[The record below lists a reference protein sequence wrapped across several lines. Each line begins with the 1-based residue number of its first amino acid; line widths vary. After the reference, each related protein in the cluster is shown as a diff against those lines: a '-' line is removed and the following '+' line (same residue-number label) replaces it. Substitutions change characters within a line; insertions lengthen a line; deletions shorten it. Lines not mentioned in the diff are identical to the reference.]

1 MKIKDEWWT
10 APTVADNGLTVIV
23 TGRDGVQEAIES
35 GRYTDR
41 VEITWHYNADASG
54 MPVESDA
61 ALIGEVDDALREA
74 FRKEKACI
82 LTGIYTGDGR
92 RDWIVYTKNPRIFNA
107 VLNKALAPF
116 PLLPL
121 ELYAEKDPQWEEYAE
136 MRSLTYISPGDEEG
150 D

>member
-10 APTVADNGLTVIV
+10 TPTVADNGQTVMV
-23 TGRDGVQEAIES
+23 TGRDGLEEAIEC
-35 GRYTDR
+35 GKYTDR
-41 VEITWHYNADASG
+41 IEITWRYAADANG
-54 MPVESDA
+54 MPDKEESK
-61 ALIGEVDDALREA
+61 LIGEVDEALREA
-74 FRKEKACI
+74 LKKEKACI

-121 ELYAEKDPQWEEYAE
+121 ELYAEKDPEWAEYQE
-136 MRSLTYISPGDEEG
+136 MRSLTYIPPSDE
-150 D
+150 

>member
-10 APTVADNGLTVIV
+10 APTLADNGNTIIV
-23 TGRDGVQEAIES
+23 TGRDGVQEAIDS
-35 GRYTDR
+35 GKYTDR
-41 VEITWHYNADASG
+41 IEISWHYQADATG
-54 MPVESDA
+54 MPIEEDA
-61 ALIGEVDDALREA
+61 KLIGEVDDALREA

-107 VLNKALAPF
+107 VLNKALGEF

-121 ELYAEKDPQWEEYAE
+121 ELYAEKDPDWAEYRE
-136 MRSLTYISPGDEEG
+136 MRDLTYIPPSEAD
-150 D
+150 